1 ERRGSLMIAWRSS
14 CSRSGTYGPLS
25 TVSPRPMRSK
35 LSAANPAL
43 ARSSATSACC
53 NRSPRVPPE
62 ITTGLP
68 SPNLSYAMT
77 VPSGDL
83 TFSDIRTSYQVR
95 LGDLLEPN
103 LWPRV
108 VYSQFP
114 GRNRDTTHEVMSRQ
128 MSWGDHIFVG
138 GQLTGRNGFT
148 YLISGALGRLL
159 IGGRHP
165 SQHRV
170 ADFQGSM

>member
-1 ERRGSLMIAWRSS
+1 
-14 CSRSGTYGPLS
+14 
-25 TVSPRPMRSK
+25 
-35 LSAANPAL
+35 
-43 ARSSATSACC
+43 
-53 NRSPRVPPE
+53 RVPPE

-95 LGDLLEPN
+95 LVDLMEPN

-128 MSWGDHIFVG
+128 LSWEAYVFVG

-159 IGGRHP
+159 IGGRRRSH
-165 SQHRV
+165 HRL
-170 ADFQGSM
+170 ADFQGSMQTLDVGCMHLYRMTAGRLVTEARPPQIHGDETEVRRQALTHARHRISAHAGVIHRQ